1 MLFFDHHLMIKV
13 NNIFQFYFYNVEI
26 FSRCTRREREFVFNI
41 SILENG
47 AMKKTINSRGRS
59 RLLDAKFSRDISR
72 SRIVV

>member
-41 SILENG
+41 SFQHFDSRERGDEEN
-47 AMKKTINSRGRS
+47 N
-59 RLLDAKFSRDISR
+59 
-72 SRIVV
+72 